1 MSEDTEAVDV
11 IVVGAGLAGIACAYR
26 LALAGRSVVLVE
38 RGTTAGSKN
47 VSGGRL
53 YTYALEA
60 VEPGLTRAA
69 PFERAVVREQIV
81 MMDDDR
87 SMTVS
92 LAGPPAAAG
101 DLPASVTVLR
111 SRFDA
116 WFADRAEAAG
126 VMLATGIRVD
136 SLLIEDGRVVG
147 IMAGGEEMRAGV
159 VVAADGVNSFLAR
172 EAGLVGELSAHA
184 VGIGVKE
191 VIALDA
197 ATIEDRFGVGPGEGA
212 ATLML
217 GCTAGVHGGAF
228 LYTNSGSVSLGIV
241 VSPDQMTASGTTTH
255 GMLQALKAH
264 PALRP
269 LIAGGTTL
277 EYAAHLVREDGWRGV
292 PKRLARGG
300 FLVTGEAAGFVLN
313 LGYTVR
319 GMDLALVSGVA
330 AAEAIV
336 AGGDLETAYRAAL
349 DRSGLPATMRAAD
362 GYADLMGIER
372 LYRTYPGLVLDVV
385 QSMFTVDARAPRP
398 LRTQVRAAM
407 RANHVPLRAVLHDGL
422 VGVRSI

>member
-1 MSEDTEAVDV
+1 MTDDTEAVDV

-26 LALAGRSVVLVE
+26 LALAGRTVVLVE

-60 VEPGLTRAA
+60 VEAGLTREA
-69 PFERAVVREQIV
+69 PFERSVVREQIV

-92 LAGPPAAAG
+92 IGGRPAAA
-101 DLPASVTVLR
+101 DALPTSVTVLR

-126 VMLATGIRVD
+126 VMVATGIRVD
-136 SLLIEDGRVVG
+136 SLVVEDGRVVG

-172 EAGLVGELSAHA
+172 EAGLVGELSAHS
-184 VGIGVKE
+184 VGVGVKE
-191 VIALDA
+191 VIALPA

-228 LYTNSGSVSLGIV
+228 LYTNTDSVSLGIV
-241 VSPDQMTASGTTTH
+241 ASPDQMAASGTTTH
-255 GMLQALKAH
+255 RMLQELKAH
-264 PALRP
+264 PVLRP
-269 LIAGGTTL
+269 LLRGGSTI
-277 EYAAHLVREDGWRGV
+277 EYSAHLVREDGWRGV
-292 PKRLARGG
+292 PKRLTRDG

-336 AGGDLETAYRAAL
+336 AGGDLEVAYRAAL

-362 GYADLMGIER
+362 GYSNLMGIER
-372 LYRTYPGLVLDVV
+372 LYRTYPALALDIAESV
-385 QSMFTVDARAPRP
+385 FTVDARPPRP
-398 LRTQVRAAM
+398 IRAQVRTAM
-407 RANHVPLRAVLHDGL
+407 RANGVPLRALAHDAF
-422 VGVRSI
+422 VGMRSI